1 MATKTHKG
9 QAALTP
15 RLCIANHIR
24 MRGIVIFSAL
34 GAIMT
39 GQLASAQMPARPP
52 SAFDR
57 LVNLP
62 ADSLMQIFG
71 PPTQDAQEG
80 PARRLQ
86 FAGSAC
92 ILDVYLYPPADG
104 AEPRV
109 AYASARVADGREADR
124 NLCITLLRLQR

>member
-1 MATKTHKG
+1 
-9 QAALTP
+9 
-15 RLCIANHIR
+15 
-24 MRGIVIFSAL
+24 MRGAAIISAL
-34 GAIMT
+34 FAILVA
-39 GQLASAQMPARPP
+39 QASQAQFAARPP

-57 LVNLP
+57 LLNLDAGDVIQILGQP
-62 ADSLMQIFG
+62 A
-71 PPTQDAQEG
+71 QDAQEG

-86 FAGSAC
+86 FSGAAC

-109 AYASARVADGREADR
+109 AYAAARLADGREADR